1 MFIHIL
7 VMRFKCVDDVVV
19 ANALPDGVLKDDVCL
34 IRLLDSRYCRF
45 LSISI
50 GVVVDD
56 NLTFVAL
63 SLALVHIVYPS
74 FGRLCCCCQQA

>member
-1 MFIHIL
+1 
-7 VMRFKCVDDVVV
+7 MRFKCVDDMVV
-19 ANALPDGVLKDDVCL
+19 ANALSDGVLKDDVCL
-34 IRLLDSRYCRF
+34 IRLLDSKYYCRF

-63 SLALVHIVYPS
+63 SLALVHIAHPS
-74 FGRLCCCCQQA
+74 FGRLCCCCPQA